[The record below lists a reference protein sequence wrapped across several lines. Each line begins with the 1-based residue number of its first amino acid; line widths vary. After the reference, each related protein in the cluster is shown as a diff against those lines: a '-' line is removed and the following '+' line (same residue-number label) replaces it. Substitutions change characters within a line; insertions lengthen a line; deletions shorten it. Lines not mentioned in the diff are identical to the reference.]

1 MDIMSINTSSE
12 IIGNTSLEGRH
23 YHMRATGGGTLFI
36 PEFGTLYQS
45 HRQRYRSRYPQDPVV
60 AGGIAPI
67 LPGVVGQ

>member
-45 HRQRYRSRYPQDPVV
+45 HRQSFVNSATIV
-60 AGGIAPI
+60 SI
-67 LPGVVGQ
+67 LPFCGL